1 MSSRLESALSAIL
14 SCVLAEGEQR
24 CPEGYFRLVFL
35 ERLNGAWSGVVH
47 SASLIFICPST
58 SFTAIRKGLLILERI
73 LAVSSRYIRVVIS
86 PVDGEL
92 VDLSRL

>member
-58 SFTAIRKGLLILERI
+58 SFTAIRKGLERI

-92 VDLSRL
+92 VDLSRV